1 MPYEC
6 WRRRKPWRVEKR
18 EGLPATPE
26 REKGCPLPA
35 AGKRKRRAAR
45 CRQEGER
52 KRRAAR
58 CPLPAAGKRKRR
70 AARCPLR
77 ATRYRHEK
85 EKVTGL

>member
-45 CRQEGER
+45 CR
-52 KRRAAR
+52 
-58 CPLPAAGKRKRR
+58 LPAAGKRKRR
-70 AARCPLR
+70 QEKEEGCPLPAARYPLP
-77 ATRYRHEK
+77 A
-85 EKVTGL
+85 